1 MMTMAK
7 CAAAIAGL
15 CVLTTFLPALA
26 HAQPK
31 PLGPPHFRDA
41 EVYRDEIVVAFPRPN
56 REIDAPTPAL
66 LGHYAWRFT
75 IESSSKVS
83 IALYTPT
90 PVQSRDHE
98 EVLRSA
104 ILRRCPSTTSTIE
117 ECTIPVKGR
126 FKVNPASIRVEITDE
141 AIVST
146 VRAARPQTFWRIV
159 IEPGGH
165 YEVDQ
170 LEIRYR

>member
-1 MMTMAK
+1 
-7 CAAAIAGL
+7 
-15 CVLTTFLPALA
+15 
-26 HAQPK
+26 
-31 PLGPPHFRDA
+31 
-41 EVYRDEIVVAFPRPN
+41 VYRDHIALTFPRPN

-66 LGHYAWRFT
+66 LGIYAWRFT
-75 IESSSKVS
+75 IESSSRVS
-83 IALYTPT
+83 VVLYTPD
-90 PVQSRDHE
+90 PVRSNDHE
-98 EVLRSA
+98 EVLRAA

-117 ECTIPVKGR
+117 ECTLPVKGK

-141 AIVST
+141 SIVST
-146 VRAARPQTFWRIV
+146 VRRFRPAAFWRIV